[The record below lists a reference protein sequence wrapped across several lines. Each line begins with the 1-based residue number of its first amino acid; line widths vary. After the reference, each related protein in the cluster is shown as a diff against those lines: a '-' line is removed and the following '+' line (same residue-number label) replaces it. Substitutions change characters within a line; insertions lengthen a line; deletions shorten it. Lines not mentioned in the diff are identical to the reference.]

1 LSLGRAPQPGDW
13 LRYRRP
19 FEGFEDLQKV
29 IEWLRQLKKPPYI
42 CVFPG
47 PAEHWYWSLRYS
59 LEGERGYAL
68 WGDQV
73 PWSDKVKEAERGKV
87 LDKLSYFPSSNL
99 VGTYEDGHFVIVRN
113 AIQGLN
119 ADGAG
124 VRPLVGLFYATK
136 PVSQY
141 LGFGLVTDF
150 SLDAYRNF
158 GRDRDYW
165 DESEGAWVLRW
176 RMRVL
181 WLDRDVVDLLLKAS
195 DPKDFEEGLTGRAL
209 TLTRLLESLKDRLSL
224 RANMCFKDEG
234 LLSQAWGILRQ
245 IIDNDNEVK
254 RMISLYSEV
263 VQPPIVRVPGPA
275 VKSEG
280 CTPRALDASSY
291 NKAMDEVRKEL
302 YLDDGIA
309 KKFVAAASL
318 GNVLL
323 VGPPGVGKTSL
334 AIRFAKALTGC
345 DPMVK
350 VANALWFRR
359 DVIGG
364 ETLENGNVG
373 WKSGFIIEAYNRA
386 AEALERLG
394 NRDFLVF
401 LVIDEL
407 NRADVDKAFGDFF
420 AMFLSP
426 YPEEWHVPEELVNEV
441 RAYSHRDKEAEEF
454 LDQYGKHGDEPL
466 RHIRIVAT
474 MNLAD
479 VRNLFMVGEALTR
492 RFTVIEVLCPEGDK
506 DLDKLLGDGLEE
518 LGKALPGLKDRIK
531 SLVSCARGKV
541 KEKVKDKGLCI
552 PPSAVKAALKLLLQ
566 DYSVNP
572 GGRVGLDSVLKDFA
586 DYLKLSMGLVMGEE
600 RRNTL
605 EEAVDGCLGQGRQ
618 QK

>member
-1 LSLGRAPQPGDW
+1 MSLGRAPQPESW

-19 FEGFEDLQKV
+19 FEDFDDLQKV
-29 IEWLRQLKKPPYI
+29 IDWLGRLERPPYI

-47 PAEHWYWSLRYS
+47 RPKHWYWSLRYS

-73 PWSDKVKEAERGKV
+73 PWSDKVEEAERGKG
-87 LDKLSYFPSSNL
+87 LDKLSYFPFSNL
-99 VGTYEDGHFVIVRN
+99 VGTYDDGHFVIDRN
-113 AIQGLN
+113 VIRSLK
-119 ADGAG
+119 ADKDD
-124 VRPLVGLFYATK
+124 VRPLVGLFYATD

-165 DESEGAWVLRW
+165 DESKGAWVLRW

-195 DPKDFEEGLTGRAL
+195 DPEGFEKELTGRAL
-209 TLTRLLESLKDRLSL
+209 TLTASLTSLKDKLIL
-224 RANMCFKDEG
+224 RANMCFKDESR
-234 LLSQAWGILRQ
+234 LSQAWGILRQ
-245 IIDNDNEVK
+245 IIDNDNEAK

-263 VQPPIVRVPGPA
+263 VQSPPIVWVPGPA

-302 YLDDGIA
+302 YLDDDTA

-323 VGPPGVGKTSL
+323 YGPPGVGKTSL

-373 WKSGFIIEAYNRA
+373 WRSGFIIEAYNRA

-426 YPEEWHVPEELVNEV
+426 YPEEWHVPEELVDEI
-441 RAYSHRDKEAEEF
+441 RAYSHRDKEAEDF
-454 LDQYGKHGDEPL
+454 LNHYGRHGDEPL

-506 DLDKLLGDGLEE
+506 DLDKLLGNGLEE
-518 LGKALPGLKDRIK
+518 LGKALPGLKDKIK
-531 SLVSCARGKV
+531 SLVSCARG
-541 KEKVKDKGLCI
+541 KVKDKGLCI
-552 PPSAVKAALKLLLQ
+552 PPSAVKAALKLLSK

-572 GGRVGLDSVLKDFA
+572 GRASSDSVLKDFA
-586 DYLKLSMGLVMGEE
+586 DYLQLSMGLVMGEE
-600 RRNTL
+600 RKNTIKK
-605 EEAVDGCLGQGRQ
+605 AVNDCLG
-618 QK
+618 

>member
-1 LSLGRAPQPGDW
+1 LASGQPSGWFIYRPPFNGFDDLRKVVEW
-13 LRYRRP
+13 LKD
-19 FEGFEDLQKV
+19 FEGT
-29 IEWLRQLKKPPYI
+29 PHI

-47 PAEHWYWSLRYS
+47 PLKHWYWSLRYS
-59 LEGERGYAL
+59 LEGEPGYAL
-68 WGDQV
+68 WGDNTV
-73 PWSDKVKEAERGKV
+73 GKSKGGQADV
-87 LDKLSYFPSSNL
+87 SGLPFKNL
-99 VGTYEDGHFVIVRN
+99 VQRYEEGHLNIGKGVNIVLKKDLRQVKPVI
-113 AIQGLN
+113 
-119 ADGAG
+119 
-124 VRPLVGLFYATK
+124 GLFFATDIK
-136 PVSQY
+136 QY
-141 LGFGLVTDF
+141 LGFGLVTDIT
-150 SLDAYRNF
+150 LDAYRNF
-158 GRDRDYW
+158 RGW
-165 DESEGAWVLRW
+165 SEENDAWVLRW

-181 WLDRDVVDLLLKAS
+181 WLDSIVEDLLRGTSNYRDDEAIVEFENGLKEKKG
-195 DPKDFEEGLTGRAL
+195 DLKLTKKDISLYGKSNLCYEEKKSVKEVWGK
-209 TLTRLLESLKDRLSL
+209 LK
-224 RANMCFKDEG
+224 
-234 LLSQAWGILRQ
+234 Q
-245 IIDNDNEVK
+245 IISDSREVERIVK
-254 RMISLYSEV
+254 LYSEV
-263 VQPPIVRVPGPA
+263 VQSPPIVRVPGPA
-275 VKSEG
+275 VKREG

-291 NKAMDEVRKEL
+291 NKAMDEVREEL
-302 YLDDGIA
+302 YLDDGTA
-309 KKFVAAASL
+309 KKFVAAVSL

-323 VGPPGVGKTSL
+323 YGPPGTGKTSL

-426 YPEEWHVPEELVNEV
+426 YPEEWHVPEELVNEI
-441 RAYSHRDKEAEEF
+441 RAYSHRDKEAEDF
-454 LDQYGKHGDEPL
+454 LDHYGKHGDEPL

-492 RFTVIEVLCPEGDK
+492 RFTAIEVLCPKGDE
-506 DLDKLLGDGLEE
+506 DLDKLLSNGLGE
-518 LGKALPGLKDRIK
+518 LGKVMPGLKDRIK

-541 KEKVKDKGLCI
+541 KDLCI
-552 PPSAVKAALKLLLQ
+552 PPSAVKAALKLLSK

-572 GGRVGLDSVLKDFA
+572 GGVSLDSVLKDFA
-586 DYLKLSMGLVMGEE
+586 DYLQLSMGLVMGEE
-600 RRNTL
+600 RKNTLRNTVN
-605 EEAVDGCLGQGRQ
+605 ECLGQGRQ

>member
-1 LSLGRAPQPGDW
+1 MASGQPSGWFIYRPPFNGFDDLRKVVDW
-13 LRYRRP
+13 LK
-19 FEGFEDLQKV
+19 G
-29 IEWLRQLKKPPYI
+29 LKGTPYI

-47 PAEHWYWSLRYS
+47 SLEHWYWSLRYS
-59 LEGERGYAL
+59 LEGEPGYVL
-68 WGDQV
+68 WGDKATEKKGTLDDVFGFPFKNLIRAYEEGHLNIVKGVNNGLKKDLGQV
-73 PWSDKVKEAERGKV
+73 KP
-87 LDKLSYFPSSNL
+87 
-99 VGTYEDGHFVIVRN
+99 
-113 AIQGLN
+113 AI
-119 ADGAG
+119 
-124 VRPLVGLFYATK
+124 GLFYATADI
-136 PVSQY
+136 SQY
-141 LGFGLVTDF
+141 LGFGLVTDVT
-150 SLDAYRNF
+150 LDAYRNF
-158 GRDRDYW
+158 RGW
-165 DESEGAWVLRW
+165 GENEGAWLLRW

-181 WLDRDVVDLLLKAS
+181 WLDSIVEDLLRRTSNYKDFENGLKDRLKKGALKLTKDLDDLLLKIQNQC
-195 DPKDFEEGLTGRAL
+195 FEEK
-209 TLTRLLESLKDRLSL
+209 S
-224 RANMCFKDEG
+224 DEG
-234 LLSQAWGILRQ
+234 SGRVRIKEAWDKLKQ
-245 IIDNDNEVK
+245 IISDSKEVERIVK
-254 RMISLYSEV
+254 LYSEV
-263 VQPPIVRVPGPA
+263 VQSPPIVRVPGPA

-420 AMFLSP
+420 AMFPSP

-441 RAYSHRDKEAEEF
+441 RAYSHRDKEAEDF
-454 LDQYGKHGDEPL
+454 LNHYGKHGDEPL

-492 RFTVIEVLCPEGDK
+492 RFTVIEVPCPGGDE
-506 DLDKLLGDGLEE
+506 DLDKLLGDGLRE
-518 LGKALPGLKDRIK
+518 LGKALPGLKDKIK

-541 KEKVKDKGLCI
+541 KDKELCI
-552 PPSAVKAALKLLLQ
+552 PPSAVKAALKLLSK
-566 DYSVNP
+566 DYSMSP
-572 GGRVGLDSVLKDFA
+572 GGVGLDSVLKDFA

-600 RRNTL
+600 RKNTLRNT
-605 EEAVDGCLGQGRQ
+605 VDGCLGQSGQ
-618 QK
+618 QG

>member
-1 LSLGRAPQPGDW
+1 MASGQPSGWFIYRPPFNGFDDLRKVVDW
-13 LRYRRP
+13 LLKDL
-19 FEGFEDLQKV
+19 EGT
-29 IEWLRQLKKPPYI
+29 PHI
-42 CVFPG
+42 CVFSG
-47 PAEHWYWSLRYS
+47 PSKHWYWSLRYS
-59 LEGERGYAL
+59 LEGEPGYAL
-68 WGDQV
+68 WGDNTKGASKGGQDDV
-73 PWSDKVKEAERGKV
+73 SG
-87 LDKLSYFPSSNL
+87 FPFKNL
-99 VGTYEDGHFVIVRN
+99 VQRYEEGHLNIGKDVNTVLKKDLSQVKPVI
-113 AIQGLN
+113 
-119 ADGAG
+119 
-124 VRPLVGLFYATK
+124 GLFLAK
-136 PVSQY
+136 EKEKEKEIKQAKEKEIKQY
-141 LGFGLVTDF
+141 LGFGLVTDIT
-150 SLDAYRNF
+150 LDAYRNF
-158 GRDRDYW
+158 RGW
-165 DESEGAWVLRW
+165 SEDKDVWVLRW

-195 DPKDFEEGLTGRAL
+195 GPEDFENG
-209 TLTRLLESLKDRLSL
+209 LKDRLKKGDLKLTKDISL
-224 RANMCFKDEG
+224 YGKSNLCFAKEEI
-234 LLSQAWGILRQ
+234 SEEVWGKLKQ
-245 IIDNDNEVK
+245 IISDSGEVERIVK
-254 RMISLYSEV
+254 LYSEV
-263 VQPPIVRVPGPA
+263 VQSPP
-275 VKSEG
+275 

-302 YLDDGIA
+302 YLNDGTA

-386 AEALERLG
+386 AEALERLD

-441 RAYSHRDKEAEEF
+441 RAYSHRDKEAEDF
-454 LDQYGKHGDEPL
+454 LNHYGKHGDEPL

-492 RFTVIEVLCPEGDK
+492 RFTVIKVPCPGGDE
-506 DLDKLLGDGLEE
+506 DLDKLLGDGLGE
-518 LGKALPGLKDRIK
+518 LGKALPGLKDRVK
-531 SLVSCARGKV
+531 SLVSCARG
-541 KEKVKDKGLCI
+541 KVKDKGLCI
-552 PPSAVKAALKLLLQ
+552 PPSAVKAALKLLSK

-572 GGRVGLDSVLKDFA
+572 GGVGLDSVLKDFA
-586 DYLKLSMGLVMGEE
+586 DYLKLSMGLVMGEKRKDMRE
-600 RRNTL
+600 K
-605 EEAVDGCLGQGRQ
+605 AVDDCL
-618 QK
+618 K

>member
-1 LSLGRAPQPGDW
+1 LASGQPSGWFIYRPPFNGFDD
-13 LRYRRP
+13 LR
-19 FEGFEDLQKV
+19 KV
-29 IEWLRQLKKPPYI
+29 VEWLKGLEGTPYI

-47 PAEHWYWSLRYS
+47 PPEHWYWSLRYS
-59 LEGERGYAL
+59 LEGEPGYAL
-68 WGDQV
+68 WGDNTV
-73 PWSDKVKEAERGKV
+73 GKSKGG
-87 LDKLSYFPSSNL
+87 LDDVFGFPFKNL
-99 VGTYEDGHFVIVRN
+99 VQRYEEGHLNIGEGVNIVLKGDLRQVKPVI
-113 AIQGLN
+113 
-119 ADGAG
+119 
-124 VRPLVGLFYATK
+124 GLFFAK
-136 PVSQY
+136 DIKQY
-141 LGFGLVTDF
+141 LGFGLVTDIT
-150 SLDAYRNF
+150 LDAYRNF
-158 GRDRDYW
+158 RGW
-165 DESEGAWVLRW
+165 SEDKEDKGAWVLRW

-195 DPKDFEEGLTGRAL
+195 GPKDFEEGLTGRAL
-209 TLTRLLESLKDRLSL
+209 TLTRLLESLKGKLIL
-224 RANMCFKDEG
+224 RNNKCFKDES
-234 LLSQAWGILRQ
+234 LLSQAWDILRQ
-245 IIDNDNEVK
+245 IINNDNEVK
-254 RMISLYSEV
+254 RMTSLYSEV
-263 VQPPIVRVPGPA
+263 VQLPIVRVPGPA
-275 VKSEG
+275 VKSEE

-291 NKAMDEVRKEL
+291 NRAMDEVRKEL
-302 YLDDGIA
+302 YLNDDTA
-309 KKFVAAASL
+309 KKFVAATSL

-386 AEALERLG
+386 AEALEKLG

-441 RAYSHRDKEAEEF
+441 RAYSHRDKEAEDF
-454 LDQYGKHGDEPL
+454 LNHYGRHGDEPL

-492 RFTVIEVLCPEGDK
+492 RFTVIEVPCPGGDK
-506 DLDKLLGDGLEE
+506 DLDKLLGDGLGE
-518 LGKALPGLKDRIK
+518 LGKALPGLKDRN
-531 SLVSCARGKV
+531 KV
-541 KEKVKDKGLCI
+541 AG
-552 PPSAVKAALKLLLQ
+552 
-566 DYSVNP
+566 
-572 GGRVGLDSVLKDFA
+572 VLRPRE
-586 DYLKLSMGLVMGEE
+586 G
-600 RRNTL
+600 
-605 EEAVDGCLGQGRQ
+605 
-618 QK
+618 

>member
-1 LSLGRAPQPGDW
+1 LASGQPLGWFIYRPPFDGFDD
-13 LRYRRP
+13 LR
-19 FEGFEDLQKV
+19 KV
-29 IEWLRQLKKPPYI
+29 VEWLKDLKGTPHI
-42 CVFPG
+42 CLFPG
-47 PAEHWYWSLRYS
+47 PPKHWYWSLRYS
-59 LEGERGYAL
+59 LEGEPGYAL
-68 WGDQV
+68 WGDNTKGASKGGQADV
-73 PWSDKVKEAERGKV
+73 SGLPFK
-87 LDKLSYFPSSNL
+87 NL
-99 VGTYEDGHFVIVRN
+99 VQRYEEGHLNIGKGVNIVLKKDLRQVKPVI
-113 AIQGLN
+113 
-119 ADGAG
+119 
-124 VRPLVGLFYATK
+124 GLFYATDIN
-136 PVSQY
+136 QY
-141 LGFGLVTDF
+141 LGFGLVTDIT
-150 SLDAYRNF
+150 LDAYRNF
-158 GRDRDYW
+158 RGW
-165 DESEGAWVLRW
+165 SEEKDAWVLRW

-195 DPKDFEEGLTGRAL
+195 GPKDFEKGLTGRTL
-209 TLTRLLESLKDRLSL
+209 TLTGRLESLKDRLNL
-224 RANMCFKDEG
+224 PANTCFKDED

-254 RMISLYSEV
+254 RMISLYGEV

-275 VKSEG
+275 GKSEG

-426 YPEEWHVPEELVNEV
+426 YPEEWHIPEELVNEV
-441 RAYSHRDKEAEEF
+441 RAYSHRDKEAEDF
-454 LDQYGKHGDEPL
+454 LNHYGKHGDEPL
-466 RHIRIVAT
+466 RHVRIVAT

-492 RFTVIEVLCPEGDK
+492 RFTVIEVPCPEGDK
-506 DLDKLLGDGLEE
+506 DLDKLLSDGLGE
-518 LGKALPGLKDRIK
+518 LGKALPGLKDRLK

-541 KEKVKDKGLCI
+541 KDNKDKGLCI
-552 PPSAVKAALKLLLQ
+552 PPSAVKAALKLLLK

-572 GGRVGLDSVLKDFA
+572 GRASLDSVLKDFA
-586 DYLKLSMGLVMGEE
+586 DYLQLSMGLVMGEE
-600 RRNTL
+600 RKNTL
-605 EEAVDGCLGQGRQ
+605 EEAVNECLGQGRQ

>member
-1 LSLGRAPQPGDW
+1 LASGQPSGWFIYRPPFNGFDDLRKVVDW
-13 LRYRRP
+13 LK
-19 FEGFEDLQKV
+19 G
-29 IEWLRQLKKPPYI
+29 LKGTPYI

-47 PAEHWYWSLRYS
+47 SLEHWYWSLRYS
-59 LEGERGYAL
+59 LEGEPGYVL
-68 WGDQV
+68 WGDKATEKKGTLDDVFGFPFKNLIRAYEEGHLNIVKGVNNGLKKDLGQV
-73 PWSDKVKEAERGKV
+73 KP
-87 LDKLSYFPSSNL
+87 
-99 VGTYEDGHFVIVRN
+99 
-113 AIQGLN
+113 AI
-119 ADGAG
+119 
-124 VRPLVGLFYATK
+124 GLFYATADI
-136 PVSQY
+136 SQY
-141 LGFGLVTDF
+141 LGFGLVTDVT
-150 SLDAYRNF
+150 LDAYRNF
-158 GRDRDYW
+158 RGW
-165 DESEGAWVLRW
+165 GENEGAWLLRW

-181 WLDRDVVDLLLKAS
+181 WLDSIVEDLLRRTSNYKDFENGLKDRLKKGALKLTKDLDDLLLKIQNQC
-195 DPKDFEEGLTGRAL
+195 FEEK
-209 TLTRLLESLKDRLSL
+209 S
-224 RANMCFKDEG
+224 DEG
-234 LLSQAWGILRQ
+234 SGRVRIKEAWDKLKQ
-245 IIDNDNEVK
+245 IISDSKEVERIVK
-254 RMISLYSEV
+254 LYSEV
-263 VQPPIVRVPGPA
+263 VQSPPIVRVPGPA

-420 AMFLSP
+420 AMFPSP

-441 RAYSHRDKEAEEF
+441 RAYSHRDKEAEDF
-454 LDQYGKHGDEPL
+454 LNHYGKHGDEPL

-492 RFTVIEVLCPEGDK
+492 RFTVIEVPCPGGDE
-506 DLDKLLGDGLEE
+506 DLDKLLGDGLRE
-518 LGKALPGLKDRIK
+518 LGKALPGLKDKIK

-541 KEKVKDKGLCI
+541 KDKELCI
-552 PPSAVKAALKLLLQ
+552 PPSAVKAALKLLSK
-566 DYSVNP
+566 DYSMSP
-572 GGRVGLDSVLKDFA
+572 GGVGLDSVLKDFA

-600 RRNTL
+600 RKNTLRNT
-605 EEAVDGCLGQGRQ
+605 VDGCLGQSGQ
-618 QK
+618 QG

>member
-1 LSLGRAPQPGDW
+1 LASGQPSGWFIYRPPFNGFDD
-13 LRYRRP
+13 LR
-19 FEGFEDLQKV
+19 KV
-29 IEWLRQLKKPPYI
+29 VEWLKGLEGTPHI

-47 PAEHWYWSLRYS
+47 PPEHWYWSLRYS
-59 LEGERGYAL
+59 LEGEPGYAL
-68 WGDQV
+68 WGDNTKGA
-73 PWSDKVKEAERGKV
+73 SKGG
-87 LDKLSYFPSSNL
+87 LDDVFGFPFKNL
-99 VGTYEDGHFVIVRN
+99 VQRYEEGHLNIGEGVNIVLKGDLRQVKPVI
-113 AIQGLN
+113 
-119 ADGAG
+119 
-124 VRPLVGLFYATK
+124 GLFFAK
-136 PVSQY
+136 DIKQY
-141 LGFGLVTDF
+141 LGFGLVTDIT
-150 SLDAYRNF
+150 LDAYRNF
-158 GRDRDYW
+158 RGW
-165 DESEGAWVLRW
+165 SEDKEDKGAWVLRW

-195 DPKDFEEGLTGRAL
+195 GPKDFEEGLTGRAL
-209 TLTRLLESLKDRLSL
+209 TLTRLLESLKGKLIL
-224 RANMCFKDEG
+224 RNNKCFKDES
-234 LLSQAWGILRQ
+234 LLSQAWDILRQ
-245 IIDNDNEVK
+245 IINNDNEVK

-263 VQPPIVRVPGPA
+263 VQLSIVRVAGPA

-291 NKAMDEVRKEL
+291 NRAMDEVRKEL
-302 YLDDGIA
+302 YLNDDTA
-309 KKFVAAASL
+309 KKFVAATSL

-323 VGPPGVGKTSL
+323 YGPPGTGKTSL

-426 YPEEWHVPEELVNEV
+426 YPEEWHVPEELVNEI
-441 RAYSHRDKEAEEF
+441 RTYSHRDKEAEDF
-454 LDQYGKHGDEPL
+454 LNHYGKHGDEPL

-479 VRNLFMVGEALTR
+479 VKNLFMVGEALTR
-492 RFTVIEVLCPEGDK
+492 RFTAIEVPCPEGDK
-506 DLDKLLGDGLEE
+506 DLDKLLGDGLGG
-518 LGKALPGLKDRIK
+518 LGKVMPGLKDRIK
-531 SLVSCARGKV
+531 SLVSCARG
-541 KEKVKDKGLCI
+541 KVKDKGLCI
-552 PPSAVKAALKLLLQ
+552 PPSAVKAALKLLSK
-566 DYSVNP
+566 DYSMNS
-572 GGRVGLDSVLKDFA
+572 GRVGLDFVLKDFA
-586 DYLKLSMGLVMGEE
+586 DYLQLSMGLVMGEK
-600 RRNTL
+600 RKDML
-605 EEAVDGCLGQGRQ
+605 GKAVDDCLKQGRQ
-618 QK
+618 QR

>member
-1 LSLGRAPQPGDW
+1 MASGQPSGWFIYRPPFNGFDDLRKVVEW
-13 LRYRRP
+13 LKD
-19 FEGFEDLQKV
+19 FEGT
-29 IEWLRQLKKPPYI
+29 PHI

-47 PAEHWYWSLRYS
+47 PLKHWYWSLRYS
-59 LEGERGYAL
+59 LEGEPGYAL
-68 WGDQV
+68 WGDNTV
-73 PWSDKVKEAERGKV
+73 GKSKGGQADV
-87 LDKLSYFPSSNL
+87 SGLPFKNL
-99 VGTYEDGHFVIVRN
+99 VQRYEEGHLNIGKGVNIVLKKDLRQVKPVI
-113 AIQGLN
+113 
-119 ADGAG
+119 
-124 VRPLVGLFYATK
+124 GLFFATDIK
-136 PVSQY
+136 QY
-141 LGFGLVTDF
+141 LGFGLVTDIT
-150 SLDAYRNF
+150 LDAYRNF
-158 GRDRDYW
+158 RGW
-165 DESEGAWVLRW
+165 SEENDAWVLRW

-181 WLDRDVVDLLLKAS
+181 WLDSIVEDLLRGTSNYRDDEAIVEFENGLKEKKG
-195 DPKDFEEGLTGRAL
+195 DLKLTKKDISLYGKSNLCYEEKKSVKEVWGK
-209 TLTRLLESLKDRLSL
+209 LK
-224 RANMCFKDEG
+224 
-234 LLSQAWGILRQ
+234 Q
-245 IIDNDNEVK
+245 IISDSREVERIVK
-254 RMISLYSEV
+254 LYSEV
-263 VQPPIVRVPGPA
+263 VQSPPIVRVPGPA
-275 VKSEG
+275 VKREG

-291 NKAMDEVRKEL
+291 NKAMDEVREEL
-302 YLDDGIA
+302 YLDDGTA
-309 KKFVAAASL
+309 KKFVAAVSL

-323 VGPPGVGKTSL
+323 YGPPGTGKTSL

-426 YPEEWHVPEELVNEV
+426 YPEEWHVPEELVNEI
-441 RAYSHRDKEAEEF
+441 RAYSHRDKEAEDF
-454 LDQYGKHGDEPL
+454 LDHYGKHGDEPL

-492 RFTVIEVLCPEGDK
+492 RFTAIEVLCPKGDE
-506 DLDKLLGDGLEE
+506 DLDKLLSNGLGE
-518 LGKALPGLKDRIK
+518 LGKVMPGLKDRIK

-541 KEKVKDKGLCI
+541 KDLCI
-552 PPSAVKAALKLLLQ
+552 PPSAVKAALKLLSK

-572 GGRVGLDSVLKDFA
+572 GGVSLDSVLKDFA
-586 DYLKLSMGLVMGEE
+586 DYLQLSMGLVMGEE
-600 RRNTL
+600 RKNTLRNTVN
-605 EEAVDGCLGQGRQ
+605 ECLGQGRQ

>member
-1 LSLGRAPQPGDW
+1 LASGQPSGWFIYRPPFNGFDDLRKVVDW
-13 LRYRRP
+13 LK
-19 FEGFEDLQKV
+19 G
-29 IEWLRQLKKPPYI
+29 LKGTPYI

-47 PAEHWYWSLRYS
+47 SLEHWYWSLRYS
-59 LEGERGYAL
+59 LEGEPGYVL
-68 WGDQV
+68 WGD
-73 PWSDKVKEAERGKV
+73 KATEKKGT
-87 LDKLSYFPSSNL
+87 LDDVFGFPFKNL
-99 VGTYEDGHFVIVRN
+99 VRAYEEGHLNIVKGVN
-113 AIQGLN
+113 NGLKKDLGQVKPAI
-119 ADGAG
+119 
-124 VRPLVGLFYATK
+124 GLFYATAD
-136 PVSQY
+136 VSQY
-141 LGFGLVTDF
+141 LGFGLVTDVT
-150 SLDAYRNF
+150 LDAYRNF
-158 GRDRDYW
+158 RGW
-165 DESEGAWVLRW
+165 GENEGAWLLRW

-181 WLDRDVVDLLLKAS
+181 WLDSIVEDLLRRTSNYKDFENGLKGRLKKGALKLTEDLDDLLLKIQNQC
-195 DPKDFEEGLTGRAL
+195 FEEK
-209 TLTRLLESLKDRLSL
+209 S
-224 RANMCFKDEG
+224 DEG
-234 LLSQAWGILRQ
+234 SGRVRIKEAWDKLKQ
-245 IIDNDNEVK
+245 IISDSKEVERIVK
-254 RMISLYSEV
+254 LYSEV
-263 VQPPIVRVPGPA
+263 VQSPPIVRVPEPA
-275 VKSEG
+275 VKREG

-373 WKSGFIIEAYNRA
+373 WRSGFIIEAYNRA

-441 RAYSHRDKEAEEF
+441 RAYSHRDKEAEDF
-454 LDQYGKHGDEPL
+454 LNHYGKHGDEPL
-466 RHIRIVAT
+466 RHIRVVAT

-492 RFTVIEVLCPEGDK
+492 RFTVIEVPCPEGDK
-506 DLDKLLGDGLEE
+506 DLDKLLSDGLEE
-518 LGKALPGLKDRIK
+518 LGKALPGLKDEIK

-552 PPSAVKAALKLLLQ
+552 PPSAVKAALKLLLK